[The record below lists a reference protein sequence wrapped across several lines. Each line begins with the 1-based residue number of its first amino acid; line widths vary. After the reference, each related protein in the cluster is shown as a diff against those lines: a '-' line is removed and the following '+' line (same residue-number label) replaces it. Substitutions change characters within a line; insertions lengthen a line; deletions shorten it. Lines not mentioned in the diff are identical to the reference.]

1 MPCWMFS
8 AGFWS
13 MITTPLSQQTL
24 RGSKANWK
32 SWDFTSEIQPT
43 KTPNHRK
50 HIWDQDHS
58 THQLTARS
66 LRALEVRLH
75 QEQAASMQPLPFTRI
90 WTRKGSKCASLET
103 ARTIRIQ
110 RLSSSAWM

>member
-1 MPCWMFS
+1 
-8 AGFWS
+8 

-24 RGSKANWK
+24 RGSGASFQ
-32 SWDFTSEIQPT
+32 SWAFTSEIQPT

-66 LRALEVRLH
+66 LRAREAKPHRA
-75 QEQAASMQPLPFTRI
+75 QAASMQPLLFTRI

-103 ARTIRIQ
+103 ARIIRIQ
-110 RLSSSAWM
+110 HLSSSAWM